1 MSKTKRMGFKLKD
14 IQSLLAELF
23 QGDIHAQRVYSLANA
38 TLGVMA
44 SGALAIHAIG
54 QGLAQARG
62 LIRKHAIKQVDRLL
76 SNSGIEVWT
85 YFAYWVPY
93 VLGERKAIV
102 VALDWTDFS
111 ADGQATIALHG
122 VTSHGRATPL
132 LWKTVEQATL
142 KGRRNAYEDELLE
155 RLREVLPPDVQV
167 TVLADRGFGDH
178 KLLAFLLNTLGFS
191 YVIRIRGNIAVTSA
205 QGETRA
211 AADWVGV
218 KGRAKTLRAASITAA
233 AHPVATVVCVQAKA
247 MQEPWCLVA
256 SDPQA
261 PARLLINYYA
271 KRWGIEPSFRD
282 TKDLRFGM
290 GLSATHISQP
300 ARRDRLLLL
309 NAFAIVLLTL
319 LGAAGEQ
326 LGFDRGLKANTVKY
340 RTHSLFRQGLLLYE
354 LIPNMPTI
362 RLRPLMQ
369 KFSELVLEQAAL
381 KEVFCVV

>member
-1 MSKTKRMGFKLKD
+1 MSKAKRMGFKLKD
-14 IQSLLAELF
+14 IQTFLTDVF

-93 VLGERKAIV
+93 VLGERKAMV

-111 ADGQATIALHG
+111 ADGQATIALHC

-178 KLLAFLLNTLGFS
+178 K
-191 YVIRIRGNIAVTSA
+191 
-205 QGETRA
+205 
-211 AADWVGV
+211 
-218 KGRAKTLRAASITAA
+218 
-233 AHPVATVVCVQAKA
+233 
-247 MQEPWCLVA
+247 
-256 SDPQA
+256 
-261 PARLLINYYA
+261 
-271 KRWGIEPSFRD
+271 
-282 TKDLRFGM
+282 
-290 GLSATHISQP
+290 
-300 ARRDRLLLL
+300 
-309 NAFAIVLLTL
+309 
-319 LGAAGEQ
+319 
-326 LGFDRGLKANTVKY
+326 
-340 RTHSLFRQGLLLYE
+340 
-354 LIPNMPTI
+354 
-362 RLRPLMQ
+362 
-369 KFSELVLEQAAL
+369 
-381 KEVFCVV
+381 